1 MAGTTGPAYVSGV
14 ARDYYRILGVER
26 DANDGDIKRAYR
38 KLAREL
44 HPDVTGDDPRATE
57 RFKQVTVAY
66 ETLSDPQRR
75 RSYDMFGNKDS
86 GPPPSPGFSLDV
98 DTLMDQLFPNR
109 KKKPRP
115 SPGTDVEKALRVSFV
130 EAYTGAAKTVD
141 RIKVIVPAGVDDG
154 TRLRLKG
161 QGDKGADG
169 GPDGDLYV
177 VVNVDTDPRF
187 RRDGVDI
194 FVEVKAPMGTVLL
207 GGVVEVPL
215 PDGTAKLT
223 IPARTQGGQVFRLR
237 GKGFTKANG
246 SVRGDLLVTVNVTI
260 PAVPADAIDDVT
272 ALLARLG

>member
-1 MAGTTGPAYVSGV
+1 M

-44 HPDVTGDDPRATE
+44 HPDVTGDDPRTTE
-57 RFKQVTVAY
+57 RFKQVSVAY

-75 RSYDMFGNKDS
+75 KSYDMFGDKDS

-115 SPGTDVEKALRVSFV
+115 SPGTDVEKTLQVSFV
-130 EAYTGAAKTVD
+130 EAYTGASKSLD
-141 RIKVIVPAGVDDG
+141 RLKVIVPAGVDDG
-154 TRLRLKG
+154 TRLRVKG
-161 QGDKGADG
+161 QGDKGVDG

-177 VVNVDTDPRF
+177 AIQVLSDPRF

-194 FVEVKAPMGTVLL
+194 YVDIKTPLATVLL
-207 GGVVEVPL
+207 GGGVDVPL
-215 PDGTAKLT
+215 PDGSAKLT
-223 IPARTQGGQVFRLR
+223 IPARTQGGQMFRLR
-237 GKGFTKANG
+237 GKGFTRPAG
-246 SVRGDLLVTVNVTI
+246 GVRGDLLASIMVVI

-272 ALLARLG
+272 ALLARLNS